1 MADTSSIDIAY
12 VANLARLDLT
22 EDEKKKFSVQ
32 LGEVLK
38 YFERINE
45 VDVTDVEPMAHAF
58 PVYNIWDED
67 KAEEGFTVEEA
78 LKNAPA
84 RREDQ
89 IVVPKVVE

>member
-1 MADTSSIDIAY
+1 MTNTSSIDIEY

-22 EDEKKKFSVQ
+22 ENEKKKFSAQ
-32 LGEVLK
+32 LEEVLK

-58 PVYNIWDED
+58 PVFNVWDED
-67 KAEEGFTVEEA
+67 RAEEGFTVEEA

-84 RREDQ
+84 KRDDQ